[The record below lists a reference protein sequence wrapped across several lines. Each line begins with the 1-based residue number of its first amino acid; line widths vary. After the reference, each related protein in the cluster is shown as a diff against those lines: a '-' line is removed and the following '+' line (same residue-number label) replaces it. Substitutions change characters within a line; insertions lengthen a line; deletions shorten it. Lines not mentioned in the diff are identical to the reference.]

1 MKYTKITTLR
11 LDPDKYN
18 VLEKLAQE
26 KETSVGSIIR
36 QAIAKYLLGETN

>member
-18 VLEKLAQE
+18 VLEKLAKE

-36 QAIAKYLLGETN
+36 QAISKYLLGQTN

>member
-1 MKYTKITTLR
+1 MKYAKITTLR

-18 VLEKLAQE
+18 LLERLAKE

-36 QAIAKYLLGETN
+36 QAIARYLLGETN